1 MEGGDISNGV
11 SPRVL
16 VHLDVVVATRPEIT
30 KFLGIIPTVKSRA
43 YYDRVALNRMWLF
56 TSRQGVSLELFD
68 TGCEQ
73 RDLDQVM
80 EDLERIGV
88 NPFRWATAYKTQQE
102 LVDEIPYRPELL
114 GVVDLPERAF
124 VYGSKYY
131 DLGRV

>member
-1 MEGGDISNGV
+1 
-11 SPRVL
+11 
-16 VHLDVVVATRPEIT
+16 VVATRHEIT

-102 LVDEIPYRPELL
+102 LVDEMPYRPELL